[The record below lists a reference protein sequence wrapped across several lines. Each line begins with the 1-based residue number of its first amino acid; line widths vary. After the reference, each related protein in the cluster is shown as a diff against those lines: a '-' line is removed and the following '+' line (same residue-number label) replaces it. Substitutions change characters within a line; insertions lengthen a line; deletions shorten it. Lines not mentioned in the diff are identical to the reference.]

1 MSFTP
6 ISKDRFNS
14 FFYGRTPFVKIFSK
28 EIEWFEFRSNDVTL
42 LSVVLFDKTDKDL
55 NAVILG
61 RDLRRKFRAI
71 DIVVSK
77 NTMEELNDDLNSRIE
92 KLVAAHSD
100 GLFFQGDEATSAF
113 ALFTHRL
120 HPNKRNRY
128 LKLLV
133 EEPGYF
139 PAKVMMEELAYWFHD
154 PDGTFI
160 RAMQG
165 NEFNARLFELYLSA
179 MFYELDFESDRTH
192 PQPDFLLKKMGLTVC
207 VEAVTV
213 AEEAVENENK
223 AINIDDFMR
232 EIALHAKEEMPFR
245 FFRSLRKK
253 VDHRPEPLKVPYWDL
268 PHTQGH
274 PFIIAIHDYSRSHSM
289 SFSEPAIRSLLYGIS
304 LDEGVLSR
312 IERHEKEGRTIPS
325 NFFGNLK
332 NKNISAVLLVTQA
345 TIPKFNRIGRVA
357 GLRSPVDFAFVS
369 GVRTDNKGVPKP
381 FSALV
386 EHPAYTEYWHEG
398 AYLYHNPNAEHP
410 VDEFLFSNLAQIK
423 VDQYGMSERYPP
435 NFTLRST
442 TQMMKVDPD
451 KIDDIWSEFEKNIKD
466 QDVI

>member
-1 MSFTP
+1 MSFTA
-6 ISKDRFNS
+6 ISKDCFNS
-14 FFYGRTPFVKIFSK
+14 IFYGRIPFAKLFSE
-28 EIEWFEFRSNDVTL
+28 EIEWLKFQSNDVIL
-42 LSVVLFDKTDKDL
+42 LAVVLFDKTDKDL
-55 NAVILG
+55 NAVVLG
-61 RDLRRKFRAI
+61 RDLRRKYRAI

-77 NTMEELNDDLNSRIE
+77 NNKEELIGDLNGKIE
-92 KLVAAHSD
+92 KLVAAHAD
-100 GLFFQGDEATSAF
+100 GLFVQGDEATSAF
-113 ALFTHRL
+113 GLFTHRL
-120 HPNKRNRY
+120 HPKKRNRY
-128 LKLLV
+128 LKLLD

-139 PAKVMMEELAYWFHD
+139 PARVMMEELAYWFHD

-192 PQPDFLLKKMGLTVC
+192 PQPDFLLKKMGKTVS

-213 AEEAVENENK
+213 AEEGVEHENK
-223 AINIDDFMR
+223 AINIENFMQ

-253 VDHRPEPLKVPYWDL
+253 VEHRPEPLKLPYWDL
-268 PHTQGH
+268 SHTRGH

-289 SFSEPAIRSLLYGIS
+289 SFSESALRSLLFGIS
-304 LDEGVLSR
+304 FDEGVLSR
-312 IERHEKEGRTIPS
+312 IERHEKDGRTIPS

-369 GVRTDNKGVPKP
+369 GVRTDSKGVPKP

-386 EHPAYTEYWHEG
+386 EHPSYSEYWHEG
-398 AYLYHNPNAEHP
+398 TYLYHNPNAENP
-410 VDEFLFSNLAQIK
+410 VDEYLFSNIAQIK
-423 VDQYGMSERYPP
+423 VDQYGMLERYPP

-451 KIDDIWSEFEKNIKD
+451 KIDDIWNEFEKTMKD
-466 QDVI
+466 QTG